1 MYRTFRAWL
10 GLAGLLAYA
19 AFAVPRIVPALEG
32 SQKRVREA
40 GRHLDETEDAVLGR
54 FRTHSYVKA
63 IRRIRA
69 TIPRDAAYFLLP
81 GDDGHGDYFVRFD
94 LAPRRPILLDKPGE
108 APPGPYDA
116 IVAAFGKERKIVL
129 SDDTPFAE
137 HLKTLESV
145 EGLSDLVLKHAKP
158 RDHFER
164 AFLMELVLEGLV
176 QNLRI
181 AREDL
186 DSTVTYAELAKF
198 NLMRSRG

>member
-1 MYRTFRAWL
+1 VKALFEATFPPVEGPRGRAEKARR
-10 GLAGLLAYA
+10 GRNDFEDDEGG
-19 AFAVPRIVPALEG
+19 PIALEKI
-32 SQKRVREA
+32 QE
-40 GRHLDETEDAVLGR
+40 
-54 FRTHSYVKA
+54 
-63 IRRIRA
+63 RRGA
-69 TIPRDAAYFLLP
+69 EKPAA
-81 GDDGHGDYFVRFD
+81 
-94 LAPRRPILLDKPGE
+94 
-108 APPGPYDA
+108 PGPYDA
-116 IVAAFGKERKIVL
+116 IVGAFVKERKIVL
-129 SDDTPFAE
+129 SDDTPFAG
-137 HLKTLESV
+137 HLKSLESV